1 VRLTRLGLLLVLALA
16 ACGGG
21 GEGSEEAAA
30 PATTAATTQSGCRSV
45 EQPKAKPEGGEK
57 PPTAILSADK
67 TYEVTVKTSCGNFTI
82 TLDPEAAP
90 KTTSSFLE
98 LAKNDFYD
106 NTFFHRIVPNFVIQ
120 GGDPAGAGT
129 GGPGYTTV
137 DRPAPDTT
145 YTSGVVAMAKGATE
159 APGTAGSQFFIVT
172 ADDAGL
178 PPEYAVIGRVT
189 SGKEVVARIGVLGDP
204 ATELPTQPVV
214 IEDMVVR
221 VS

>member
-1 VRLTRLGLLLVLALA
+1 LLLVLVLA
-16 ACGGG
+16 GCGGG
-21 GEGSEEAAA
+21 GEDSEEAAA
-30 PATTAATTQSGCRSV
+30 TAAPTAGGCRNV
-45 EQPKAKPEGGEK
+45 EQPEARPDGEET
-57 PPTAILSADK
+57 PPTAILSSEK
-67 TYEVTVKTSCGNFTI
+67 TYEVTVRTSCGDFTI
-82 TLDPEAAP
+82 TLDPQAAP

-145 YTSGVVAMAKGATE
+145 YTSGVVAMAKAATE

-189 SGKEVVARIGVLGDP
+189 AGKEVVARIGVLGDP

-214 IEDMVVR
+214 IEDMVIR

>member
-1 VRLTRLGLLLVLALA
+1 VRRLGLLFLLALA

-21 GEGSEEAAA
+21 DDSEEAGA
-30 PATTAATTQSGCRSV
+30 PAPTAATTPGCRSV
-45 EQPKAKPEGGEK
+45 EQPEPRSEGREK
-57 PPTAILSADK
+57 PPTTILSLEK
-67 TYEVTVKTSCGNFTI
+67 TYRVTVSTSCGDFTI
-82 TLDPEAAP
+82 TLDQESAP
-90 KTTSSFLE
+90 KTTASFLE

-106 NTFFHRIVPNFVIQ
+106 RTFFHRIVPNFVIQ
-120 GGDPAGAGT
+120 GGDPLGAGT

-172 ADDAGL
+172 ADDAQL

-189 SGKEVVARIGVLGDP
+189 AGKDVVARIGVLGDP